1 MTCCVIIPFYNEKD
15 FIREV
20 VEISARYCDSI
31 YVIDDG
37 STDGGAQNIP
47 KIPGVEIFTLER
59 NQGKGA
65 ALRLGFIQAIKQG
78 YDTIITIDGDKQHN
92 PEFIPKFMEA
102 LVNNPVVIGKR
113 KFDTSIMPFHRIL
126 SNSISS
132 FLISLK
138 TGIKVLDSQSGYR
151 GFRCSLLK
159 EILPE
164 ENGYIA
170 ETEMLIKAS
179 KYCDSFAW
187 VDIPTIY
194 GEEKSKMKNIET
206 TLKFVKQ
213 IVKPLGDF

>member
-1 MTCCVIIPFYNEKD
+1 MTCCVIIPFYNEKK

-20 VEISARYCDSI
+20 VEITADYCDSI
-31 YVIDDG
+31 YAIDDG
-37 STDGGAQNIP
+37 STDGGADTIP
-47 KIPGVEIFTLER
+47 NLPGVKIFTLAE

-65 ALRLGFIQAIKQG
+65 ALRLGFIQAIKFG
-78 YDTIITIDGDKQHN
+78 FDTVITIDGDKQHN
-92 PEFIPKFMEA
+92 PEFIPQFIEA
-102 LVNNPVVIGKR
+102 LQNSSVVIGKR

-138 TGIKVLDSQSGYR
+138 TGINVLDSQSGYR
-151 GFRCSLLK
+151 GYNCSLLK
-159 EILPE
+159 LILPK

-179 KYCDSFAW
+179 KYCNSFAW
-187 VDIPTIY
+187 VNIPTIY
-194 GEEKSKMKNIET
+194 GEEKSKMKNFET

>member
-1 MTCCVIIPFYNEKD
+1 MTCCVIIPFYNEKS

-20 VEISARYCDSI
+20 VEISAGYCEAI
-31 YVIDDG
+31 FVVDDG
-37 STDGGAQNIP
+37 STDGGANTIP
-47 KIPGVEIFTLER
+47 KIPGVEIFTLEK

-65 ALRLGFIQAIKQG
+65 ALRLGFIQAIKHG
-78 YDTIITIDGDKQHN
+78 FDTVITLDGDKQHN
-92 PEFIPKFMEA
+92 PEFIPNFMEA
-102 LVNNPVVIGKR
+102 LANNPVVIGKR

-151 GFRCSLLK
+151 GFQCSLLK

>member
-1 MTCCVIIPFYNEKD
+1 MTCCVIIPFYNEKN

-20 VEISARYCDSI
+20 VEISAGYCEAI
-31 YVIDDG
+31 FVVDDG
-37 STDGGAQNIP
+37 STDGGANTIP
-47 KIPGVEIFTLER
+47 KIHGVEIFTLEH

-65 ALRLGFIQAIKQG
+65 ALRLGFIQAIKHG
-78 YDTIITIDGDKQHN
+78 FDSVITLDGDKQHN
-92 PEFIPKFMEA
+92 PEFIPNFMEA
-102 LVNNPVVIGKR
+102 LANNPVVIGKR

-151 GFRCSLLK
+151 GFQCSLLK

>member
-1 MTCCVIIPFYNEKD
+1 MTCCVIIPFFNEKN

-20 VEISARYCDSI
+20 VEISASYCESI
-31 YVIDDG
+31 FAIDDG
-37 STDGGAQNIP
+37 STDGGADTIP
-47 KIPGVEIFTLER
+47 KIPGVEIFTLEK

-65 ALRLGFIQAIKQG
+65 ALRLGFIQAITRG
-78 YDTIITIDGDKQHN
+78 FDTVITLDGDKQHN
-92 PEFIPKFMEA
+92 PEFIPKFLEE
-102 LVNNPVVIGKR
+102 LKINPVVIGKR

-138 TGIKVLDSQSGYR
+138 TGIQVLDSQSGYR
-151 GFRCSLLK
+151 GFQCSLLK
-159 EILPE
+159 QILPD

-179 KYCDSFAW
+179 KYCNSFAW

-213 IVKPLGDF
+213 IVKPLGDL

>member
-1 MTCCVIIPFYNEKD
+1 MTFCIIIPFYNEKD

-20 VEISARYCDSI
+20 VEISSGYCES
-31 YVIDDG
+31 VFAIDDG
-37 STDGGAQNIP
+37 SNDGGANLIP
-47 KIPGVEIFTLER
+47 KIPGVEIFTLES
-59 NQGKGA
+59 NLGKGA
-65 ALRLGFIQAIKQG
+65 ALRLGFIKAIQRG
-78 YDTIITIDGDKQHN
+78 FDAVVTLDGDKQHN
-92 PEFIPKFMEA
+92 PDFIPKFIEA
-102 LVNNPVVIGKR
+102 LKTQSLVIGKR

-132 FLISLK
+132 FLISYK

-151 GFRCSLLK
+151 GFRTSLLK
-159 EILPE
+159 KILPV
-164 ENGYIA
+164 ENGYVA

-179 KYCDSFAW
+179 KYCKSFGW

>member
-1 MTCCVIIPFYNEKD
+1 MTCCVIIPFFNEKN

-20 VEISARYCDSI
+20 VEISASYCESI
-31 YVIDDG
+31 FAIDDG
-37 STDGGAQNIP
+37 STDGGADTIP
-47 KIPGVEIFTLER
+47 KIPGVEIFTLEK

-65 ALRLGFIQAIKQG
+65 ALRLGFIQAIKRG
-78 YDTIITIDGDKQHN
+78 FDTVITLDGDKQHN
-92 PEFIPKFMEA
+92 PEFIPKFLEE
-102 LVNNPVVIGKR
+102 LKINRVVIGKR

-138 TGIKVLDSQSGYR
+138 TGIQVLDSQSGYR
-151 GFRCSLLK
+151 GFQCSLLK
-159 EILPE
+159 QILPD

-179 KYCDSFAW
+179 KYCNSFAW

-213 IVKPLGDF
+213 IVKPLGDL

>member
-20 VEISARYCDSI
+20 VEISAEYCNSI

-37 STDGGAQNIP
+37 STDGGASTIP
-47 KIPGVEIFTLER
+47 DIQGVKIFTLEK
-59 NQGKGA
+59 NHGKGA
-65 ALRLGFIQAIKQG
+65 ALRLGFIQAIKDG
-78 YDTIITIDGDKQHN
+78 FDTVITLDGDKQHN

-102 LVNNPVVIGKR
+102 LMDSSVVIGKR
-113 KFDTSIMPFHRIL
+113 KFDTSIMPLHRIL

-138 TGIKVLDSQSGYR
+138 TGINVLDSQSGYR
-151 GFRCSLLK
+151 GFKCSLLK
-159 EILPE
+159 AILPL
-164 ENGYIA
+164 ENGYVA

-194 GEEKSKMKNIET
+194 GEEKSKMKNFET